1 MKDEAPIPVA
11 QSRERI
17 YPMQP
22 TFDEIREAFQ
32 EGFQSIDDGDSFY
45 TGFNTYLVSIGCV
58 KRDDIPCTCSDQG
71 GHGHLPECRWVK
83 A

>member
-1 MKDEAPIPVA
+1 MKDEAPIPA
-11 QSRERI
+11 DLSRESLL
-17 YPMQP
+17 MQP

-45 TGFNTYLVSIGCV
+45 TGFNGYLVSIGCV

-71 GHGHLPECRWVK
+71 GHGHMPECRWVK
-83 A
+83 V